1 MTRVH
6 ESSVALSALSC
17 RVSFRES
24 EPPRVAVYGLR
35 KVARVMIKCARAE
48 GFFLFKLFY
57 SPPFTKPPLLD
68 NRSEER
74 FRARVSGTLSYEDKS
89 VRRSSNGTIVDA
101 YDPEVGLIPDR

>member
-1 MTRVH
+1 
-6 ESSVALSALSC
+6 
-17 RVSFRES
+17 
-24 EPPRVAVYGLR
+24 
-35 KVARVMIKCARAE
+35 MIKCARAE

-101 YDPEVGLIPDR
+101 YGSRGRLDSGSVEKSVASFSISHIRLLAQLT